1 MPEEIDS
8 SLPQPE
14 RSVRARNKYRGRG
27 GRRPIFLAPRLSLL
41 QRIKL
46 NLFGHVNISNG
57 LVNGWKGRTRL
68 LAIKCKDHGVVV
80 GMLLG
85 SERQVR
91 CPLCNE

>member
-8 SLPQPE
+8 SLPQRE
-14 RSVRARNKYRGRG
+14 RRVRARNKYGGRG

-57 LVNGWKGRTRL
+57 MVYGWKGQTRL
-68 LAIKCKDHGVVV
+68 LAIKCKYHGVVV
-80 GMLLG
+80 GVLLG
-85 SERQVR
+85 SERRVR